1 MISASASPAIVFKLH
16 RWTGVA
22 DSVLQPVSCF
32 APGSCPDVLWTL
44 ARWQSLLIGWEESSR
59 LPRLISEEWIYA
71 GGRHWVLLI
80 HCFGKKLLVCPIM
93 LAPSCRLSFRI
104 QVPVSP
110 FSECQHQTQC
120 RCWEAGQVRDISR
133 SQCSCHIFLLI
144 SPKKPFNH
152 FDSSFLSLAPE
163 QV

>member
-1 MISASASPAIVFKLH
+1 M
-16 RWTGVA
+16 A

-32 APGSCPDVLWTL
+32 APGSCPDALWTL

-59 LPRLISEEWIYA
+59 LPRLILEEWVYA
-71 GGRHWVLLI
+71 GGRHWVLLM
-80 HCFGKKLLVCPIM
+80 HCFGKKLFICPII

-120 RCWEAGQVRDISR
+120 RSCEAGQVRDISR
-133 SQCSCHIFLLI
+133 SQCSCHLFLLI

-152 FDSSFLSLAPE
+152 SDSSFLSLAPE